1 VNGPRLVIAVDG
13 LDGSGKSRFA
23 ASLAAALAADRRP
36 ASLLHVD
43 DFRRPTDFSEL
54 APEAESALYYE
65 RYFDFVAVGD
75 ALSAWARGAP
85 DGAVTILE
93 GVMLLRAALPVGTP
107 LIVLEVSAAEARR
120 RILARDQ
127 AKGRTP
133 EEIAGRIDRRYFPA
147 QARYRAACDPQG
159 LADLLVDNEDWAH
172 PRVLRRSDVRFAPG
186 IAAAL
191 DRLLAPG

>member
-1 VNGPRLVIAVDG
+1 MTGGRLVIAVDG

-23 ASLAAALAADRRP
+23 ASLAAAISANGRP
-36 ASLLHVD
+36 AELLHVD
-43 DFRRPTDFSEL
+43 DFRRPSDFSGL
-54 APEAESALYYE
+54 GPEAESAFYYE

-75 ALSAWARGAP
+75 AVSAWVEDSA
-85 DGAVTILE
+85 DHAVIILE
-93 GVMLLRAALPVGTP
+93 GVMLLRIALPPGTL

-147 QARYRAACDPQG
+147 QARYRTECDP
-159 LADLLVDNEDWAH
+159 LTVADVIIDNEDWAH
-172 PRVLRRSDVRFAPG
+172 PRVVRRSDLRFPPS

-191 DRLLAPG
+191 DRLLGAE